1 MGAYSIFFVSPPNS
15 RLGGGDYLT
24 PHCVLEY
31 NKSKCEVSIAICYNI
46 PITAQEMT
54 LQFCSVS
61 SLLLMKL
68 SLLYFLVGYNIPLSL
83 GPLVWIIFIKYA
95 LSFSKLHSWSRCSDS
110 LKGFQGVRFSSQSSC
125 AADNKIGEVV
135 LLLWKK
141 HLVIKHLGFD
151 YRAVPEAQLLH
162 FGAEKL
168 NYRMDLD

>member
-1 MGAYSIFFVSPPNS
+1 M
-15 RLGGGDYLT
+15 
-24 PHCVLEY
+24 
-31 NKSKCEVSIAICYNI
+31 
-46 PITAQEMT
+46 
-54 LQFCSVS
+54 
-61 SLLLMKL
+61 
-68 SLLYFLVGYNIPLSL
+68 FL
-83 GPLVWIIFIKYA
+83 
-95 LSFSKLHSWSRCSDS
+95 
-110 LKGFQGVRFSSQSSC
+110 FSSQSSC